1 MKTWYCVTTAYY
13 DNGKTTAAITGI
25 TEAERK
31 PEDYSISSR
40 DRDVYLDWY
49 ETLAEAEKAVRDA
62 RRA

>member
-13 DNGKTTAAITGI
+13 DNGKATAAITSI
-25 TEAERK
+25 VEAEDK
-31 PEDYSISSR
+31 PEGSYTSAR

-49 ETLAEAEKAVRDA
+49 GSLTEAEKAVAVA